1 MLNSWFFILFFM
13 LLSSAACQYS
23 ARNTLVHGPDYCSTQ
38 PEKHEYLVRKPH
50 CLFLCF
56 FVPRYFFCPEFENL
70 RIFLYSDFYPSFLSR
85 DFFCPELEN

>member
-38 PEKHEYLVRKPH
+38 PEKQQYLARKPH
-50 CLFLCF
+50 CLFLWF
-56 FVPRYFFCPEFENL
+56 FVKNSSPDIFLSIYFFCPEVFFCPEFEN
-70 RIFLYSDFYPSFLSR
+70 
-85 DFFCPELEN
+85 